1 MPTSIR
7 VNITKVLKA
16 VLLYLLLFLTAF
28 LTQTTAQQDTFTQKS
43 ILKSLDQANKL
54 MIAKRSQSAI
64 AITTALMEQLKR
76 KGQYDSPLGLKV
88 RLVHGSA
95 LVHADTVRTGMNFLL
110 ALKETSKAKKQWS
123 VFAETCRII
132 AAELEFVG
140 QKEGS
145 LANLREAQAAIQ
157 QYHLDSSYPHFAV
170 RISSWHRIFGDRD
183 SSIFY
188 ANEAIHTAL
197 KFGKIYEEATGQW
210 LLGLNYGKI
219 DPETAISHY
228 KLGAKLFRRIG
239 EYTSFRSIHLNM
251 ANLHLARGN
260 SRQAMISLD
269 SVLFFY
275 PLTTENNIDQL
286 YVAFILK
293 GEAFQQM
300 GRLDSAIYYLK
311 VGHSKELKL
320 LKSENMEKI
329 VEIGTKYNVVQQEKE
344 LLATNLQLGQEKGN
358 RNWLLVFAALVILF
372 TGVMAFYYLRLQKAN
387 QITRKQSEQLKSL
400 DVAKSR
406 FFANV
411 SHELR
416 TPLTLI
422 LGPIRSLLKENRLN
436 EKQSQLLQMVNR
448 SGKQLEQLV
457 AEILDLRKLEMGKME
472 VYAIPTR
479 LSTFFSNYAAQFESL
494 AHSRQID
501 FLFETNTDKD
511 LLVQIDQ
518 EKCRQILYNLL
529 SNAFKFT
536 PTGGRIKAKLT
547 VNEGTFQLE
556 VDNNG
561 PGIHPDDLPHIFDRY
576 FQTIRPEKPAEG
588 GTGIGLALC
597 NEYARLFG
605 GHIEVKSV
613 LGEGTVFKVAIPIIL
628 AEAEA
633 LAVPGLTEQLEDFS
647 ISPFDS
653 QSSALQDTREPALV
667 STETSGSTKPT
678 ILVVEDN
685 PELQEYIRLILS
697 EKYQVFSAEHGQAAL
712 SMMNDELGMM
722 NKKKRRAQN
731 SSFITHHPSFNP
743 DLILSD
749 LMMPVM
755 DGYQLLEK
763 LKSNDSTRHI
773 PVIMLTARADI
784 QDKLKAL
791 RIGVDDY
798 LLKPFDEEELLVR
811 IENLLKNQAARRT
824 AVADEPEPP
833 TGAPLHSLPDQ
844 EWLEGFESYVGQ
856 HLADDTLSVST
867 LAYHFAM
874 SESTLLRQLK
884 RLTGLSPIQYLQ
896 EVRLNEARRLLEN
909 RRYSSIAQVAS
920 KVGYD
925 DTRSFSRSFRQ
936 RFGKLPSELLGE

>member
-7 VNITKVLKA
+7 VNTTKVLKSA
-16 VLLYLLLFLTAF
+16 VLYLLLLLTTF
-28 LTQTTAQQDTFTQKS
+28 QTKTSAQQAPSTQKN
-43 ILKSLDQANKL
+43 ILKSLEQANKL
-54 MIAKRSQSAI
+54 MISKRSQSAL
-64 AITTALMEQLKR
+64 AITTELLEQLKR

-95 LVHADTVRTGMNFLL
+95 LVHADTARTGMNFLL
-110 ALKETSKAKKQWS
+110 ALKGTSKAKKQWS

-145 LANLREAQAAIQ
+145 LANLREAQATIQ
-157 QYHLDSSYPHFAV
+157 QYHLDSIYPHFAV
-170 RISSWHRIFGDRD
+170 RISSWYRIFGDRD

-188 ANEAIHTAL
+188 ANEAIRLAP
-197 KFGKIYEEATGQW
+197 KFGKIFEEATGQW
-210 LLGLNYGKI
+210 LLGLNYEKI
-219 DPETAISHY
+219 DPETAIYHY

-251 ANLHLARGN
+251 ANLNLARGN
-260 SRQAMISLD
+260 SRQAMTSLD
-269 SVLFFY
+269 SVLLFY

-300 GRLDSAIYYLK
+300 GQLDSAIYYLK

-329 VEIGTKYNVVQQEKE
+329 VEIGTKYNVAQQEKE

-358 RNWLLVFAALVILF
+358 RNWLLVIAALVIGF
-372 TGVMAFYYLRLQKAN
+372 AGVLAFYYLRLQKAN
-387 QITRKQSEQLKSL
+387 LITRQQSDQLKSL

-436 EKQSQLLQMVNR
+436 ENQTQLLQMVNR

-457 AEILDLRKLEMGKME
+457 KEILDLRKLEMGKME
-472 VYAIPTR
+472 LYAKPTR
-479 LSTFFSNYAAQFESL
+479 LSTFFSSYAAQFESL
-494 AHSRQID
+494 ALSRQID
-501 FLFETNTDKD
+501 FSFEVGMDKD
-511 LLVQIDQ
+511 LVVQLDQ

-536 PTGGRIKAKLT
+536 PMGGRIKAKMT
-547 VNEGTFQLE
+547 VNEGALQLE
-556 VDNNG
+556 VVDNG

-576 FQTIRPEKPAEG
+576 FQTKRPDKPAEG

-597 NEYARLFG
+597 HEYAQLFG
-605 GHIEVKSV
+605 GHIEVKSE
-613 LGEGTVFKVAIPIIL
+613 LGEGTLFSVAFPVIL

-633 LAVPGLTEQLEDFS
+633 SAAPGLMEQLEVFS
-647 ISPFDS
+647 MSASDS
-653 QSSALQDTREPALV
+653 QLPAFQDTREPIFA
-667 STETSGSTKPT
+667 SAETSGPAKPT
-678 ILVVEDN
+678 IIIVEDN
-685 PELQEYIRLILS
+685 PELQEYIRTILS
-697 EKYQVFSAEHGQAAL
+697 DKYQVFSAEHGQAAL

-731 SSFITHHPSFNP
+731 SSFITHHSSFNP

-763 LKSNDSTRHI
+763 LKSDDATRHI
-773 PVIMLTARADI
+773 PVIMLTARAEAE
-784 QDKLKAL
+784 DKLKAL

-811 IENLLKNQAARRT
+811 IENLLKNQAARRI
-824 AVADEPEPP
+824 AAADEPESEAV
-833 TGAPLHSLPDQ
+833 APLLSQPDR
-844 EWLEGFESYVGQ
+844 EWLEGFEGYVGQ
-856 HLADDTLSVST
+856 HLADDTLSVAK
-867 LAYHFAM
+867 LANNFAM

-884 RLTGLSPIQYLQ
+884 RLTGLSPVQYLQ

-925 DTRSFSRSFRQ
+925 DARSFARSFRA
-936 RFGKLPSELLGE
+936 RFGKLPSEMLGA

>member
-1 MPTSIR
+1 MPISIR
-7 VNITKVLKA
+7 VNTTNVLKA
-16 VLLYLLLFLTAF
+16 ALLYLLLCLTTFQTKTFAQRGAA
-28 LTQTTAQQDTFTQKS
+28 TQEST
-43 ILKSLDQANKL
+43 LKSLEQANKL
-54 MIAKRSQSAI
+54 MISKRSQSAI
-64 AITTALMEQLKR
+64 AITTKLIEQLKR

-95 LVHADTVRTGMNFLL
+95 LVHADTNRTGMNFLL
-110 ALKETSKAKKQWS
+110 ALKETSKAKKQRS

-188 ANEAIHTAL
+188 ANEAIRTAP
-197 KFGKIYEEATGQW
+197 KFGKIFEEATGQW
-210 LLGLNYGKI
+210 LLGFNFEKK
-219 DPETAISHY
+219 DPEKAIYHY
-228 KLGAKLFRRIG
+228 RIGAQLFRRIK

-251 ANLHLARGN
+251 ANLNLARGN
-260 SRQAMISLD
+260 SRQAITSLD
-269 SVLFFY
+269 SVLLFY

-320 LKSENMEKI
+320 LKSENKEKI
-329 VEIGTKYNVVQQEKE
+329 VEIGNKYNVAQQEKE
-344 LLATNLQLGQEKGN
+344 LLATNLQLEQEKGN
-358 RNWLLVFAALVILF
+358 RNWLLAIAALVILF
-372 TGVMAFYYLRLQKAN
+372 AGVLAFYYLRLQKAN

-436 EKQSQLLQMVNR
+436 EKQTQLLQMVNR

-472 VYAIPTR
+472 LYAIPTR
-479 LSTFFSNYAAQFESL
+479 LTAFFSSYAAQFESL

-501 FLFETNTDKD
+501 FSFETAMDKD
-511 LLVQIDQ
+511 LVVQIDQ
-518 EKCRQILYNLL
+518 EKCRQMLYNLL

-536 PTGGRIKAKLT
+536 PTGGQIKAKLT
-547 VNEGTFQLE
+547 VNKSILQLE
-556 VDNNG
+556 VADNG
-561 PGIHPDDLPHIFDRY
+561 PGIHPDDLPHLFDRY
-576 FQTIRPEKPAEG
+576 FQTTRPEKPAEG

-597 NEYARLFG
+597 HEYARLFG

-613 LGEGTVFKVAIPIIL
+613 LGEGTVFKVEFLVIL
-628 AEAEA
+628 AGAEA
-633 LAVPGLTEQLEDFS
+633 AAALGLTEQLEIVP
-647 ISPFDS
+647 ISASDS
-653 QSSALQDTREPALV
+653 QRSAPQNTREPSLASAEV
-667 STETSGSTKPT
+667 SGSAKPT

-697 EKYQVFSAEHGQAAL
+697 DKYQVFSAEHGQIAL
-712 SMMNDELGMM
+712 SMMDDESTIVHK
-722 NKKKRRAQN
+722 NNRDEK
-731 SSFITHHPSFNP
+731 FITHHSSSLLP

-763 LKSNDSTRHI
+763 LKSNSATRHI

-824 AVADEPEPP
+824 AVADEPESEAV
-833 TGAPLHSLPDQ
+833 APLLSQPDQ
-844 EWLEGFESYVGQ
+844 EWLEGFEGYVGQ

-896 EVRLNEARRLLEN
+896 EVRLVEARRLLEN
-909 RRYSSIAQVAS
+909 RRYNSVAQVAS

-936 RFGKLPSELLGE
+936 RFGKLPSELLGA

>member
-1 MPTSIR
+1 MPTSVR
-7 VNITKVLKA
+7 VNTTKVLNA
-16 VLLYLLLFLTAF
+16 ALLYLLLLLTTF
-28 LTQTTAQQDTFTQKS
+28 QTKTSAQEDPSIQKS
-43 ILKSLDQANKL
+43 ILKSLEQANKL
-54 MIAKRSQSAI
+54 MVSKRSGSAI
-64 AITTALMEQLKR
+64 AITTKLMEQLKS
-76 KGQYDSPLGLKV
+76 KSQYDSPLGLKV

-95 LVHADTVRTGMNFLL
+95 LVHADTNRTGMNFLL
-110 ALKETSKAKKQWS
+110 TLKETSKAKKQWL

-140 QKEGS
+140 QKEES
-145 LANLREAQAAIQ
+145 LANLRQAQATIQ
-157 QYHLDSSYPHFAV
+157 QYHLDSIYPHFAV

-188 ANEAIHTAL
+188 ANEAIRLAP
-197 KFGKIYEEATGQW
+197 KFGKIFEEATGQW
-210 LLGLNYGKI
+210 LLGFNYEKK
-219 DPETAISHY
+219 DPEMAISHY
-228 KLGAKLFRRIG
+228 RIGAQLFRRIE

-251 ANLHLARGN
+251 AHLNLARGN

-286 YVAFILK
+286 YVAFNLK
-293 GEAFQQM
+293 GETFQQM
-300 GRLDSAIYYLK
+300 GQLDSAIYYLK
-311 VGHSKELKL
+311 IGHSKELKL
-320 LKSENMEKI
+320 LKSENKEKI
-329 VEIGTKYNVVQQEKE
+329 VEIGNKYNVAQQEKE
-344 LLATNLQLGQEKGN
+344 LLATNLQLEQEKGN
-358 RNWLLVFAALVILF
+358 RNWLLVFAALIILF
-372 TGVMAFYYLRLQKAN
+372 AGVLAFYYLRLQKAN
-387 QITRKQSEQLKSL
+387 QITWKQSEQLKSL

-436 EKQSQLLQMVNR
+436 EKQIQLLQMVNR
-448 SGKQLEQLV
+448 NGKQLELLV

-479 LSTFFSNYAAQFESL
+479 VSTFFSNYAAQFESL

-501 FLFETNTDKD
+501 FSFETNTGKD

-518 EKCRQILYNLL
+518 EKCRQIFYNLL

-556 VDNNG
+556 VNDNG

-576 FQTIRPEKPAEG
+576 FQTTRPDKPAEG

-597 NEYARLFG
+597 HEYAQLFG
-605 GHIEVKSV
+605 GHIEVESV
-613 LGEGTVFKVAIPIIL
+613 LGEGTLFRVAFPVIL

-633 LAVPGLTEQLEDFS
+633 SAAPGLMEQLEDFP
-647 ISPFDS
+647 IS
-653 QSSALQDTREPALV
+653 AAEDTRKPALA
-667 STETSGSTKPT
+667 STETSGQAKPT

-685 PELQEYIRLILS
+685 PELQEYIRTILS

-731 SSFITHHPSFNP
+731 SSFNP

-763 LKSNDSTRHI
+763 LKSNDATRHI

-798 LLKPFDEEELLVR
+798 LLKPFDEEELLAR
-811 IENLLKNQAARRT
+811 IENLLKNQIARRI
-824 AVADEPEPP
+824 AVADDPEPP
-833 TGAPLHSLPDQ
+833 TTAPLRSQPDQ
-844 EWLEGFESYVGQ
+844 EWLEGFEGYVGQ

-884 RLTGLSPIQYLQ
+884 RLTGLSPVQYLQ

-925 DTRSFSRSFRQ
+925 DTRSFSRSFKI
-936 RFGKLPSELLGE
+936 RFGKLPSELLVE

>member
-1 MPTSIR
+1 MPTSIH
-7 VNITKVLKA
+7 VNTTKVLKA
-16 VLLYLLLFLTAF
+16 VLLCLLLFLTAF
-28 LTQTTAQQDTFTQKS
+28 LTQTTAQQDTFTPKS

-64 AITTALMEQLKR
+64 AITTELMEQLKK

-95 LVHADTVRTGMNFLL
+95 LMDSDTSQNKLNFLL
-110 ALKETSKAKKQWS
+110 KLKETSKATKQWE
-123 VFAETCRII
+123 VFAETCRVI
-132 AAELEFVG
+132 ALELEYAM
-140 QKEGS
+140 QSKES
-145 LANLREAQAAIQ
+145 LSNLREAQATIK

-188 ANEAIHTAL
+188 AEIAVRTAP
-197 KFGKIYEEATGQW
+197 KFGAVFEEAAGQW
-210 LLGLNYGKI
+210 LLGLNYAKT
-219 DPETAISHY
+219 DSERAISHFRA
-228 KLGAKLFRRIG
+228 GAQLFLKI
-239 EYTSFRSIHLNM
+239 EAYTSFCSLYINM
-251 ANLHLARGN
+251 ARLNLTQGN
-260 SRQAMISLD
+260 PRKAMTNID
-269 SVLFFY
+269 SILLFY
-275 PLTTENNIDQL
+275 PLTRENNVGLL
-286 YVAFILK
+286 YRIYRLK
-293 GEAFQQM
+293 GDAFQQM
-300 GRLDSAIYYLK
+300 GQPDSAIFYLK
-311 VGHSKELKL
+311 EGQSEESKYKDKRNL
-320 LKSENMEKI
+320 EKI
-329 VEIGTKYNVVQQEKE
+329 VEINNKYNDAQQEKE
-344 LLATNLQLGQEKGN
+344 LETKKLQLVQEKKN
-358 RNWLLVFAALVILF
+358 RNWLLAIAAMVIGFA
-372 TGVMAFYYLRLQKAN
+372 GVLTFYYLRLQKAN
-387 QITRKQSEQLKSL
+387 LITRQQSEQLKSL
-400 DVAKSR
+400 DIAKSR

-436 EKQSQLLQMVNR
+436 EKQTQLLQMVNR
-448 SGKQLEQLV
+448 GGKQLEQLV

-472 VYAIPTR
+472 VYTIPTR
-479 LSTFFSNYAAQFESL
+479 LSAFFSNYAAQFESL
-494 AHSRQID
+494 AQSRQID
-501 FLFETNTDKD
+501 FSFETVMDKN
-511 LLVQIDQ
+511 LVVQIDQ

-536 PTGGRIKAKLT
+536 PTGGQIKAKLT
-547 VNEGTFQLE
+547 VNKGILQLE
-556 VDNNG
+556 VADTG

-576 FQTIRPEKPAEG
+576 FQTTRPEKPAEG

-597 NEYARLFG
+597 HEYARLFG

-613 LGEGTVFKVAIPIIL
+613 PGEGTVFKVAIPIIL

-633 LAVPGLTEQLEDFS
+633 LAAPGLTEQLEDFS
-647 ISPFDS
+647 ISAFDS
-653 QSSALQDTREPALV
+653 QSSALQDTRQPALA

-731 SSFITHHPSFNP
+731 SSFITHHSSFNP

-763 LKSNDSTRHI
+763 LKSNDSTRNI

-798 LLKPFDEEELLVR
+798 LLKPFDEEELLAR
-811 IENLLKNQAARRT
+811 IENLLKNQTARRT

-833 TGAPLHSLPDQ
+833 TAAPLRSLPDQ

-936 RFGKLPSELLGE
+936 RFGKLPSELLDE